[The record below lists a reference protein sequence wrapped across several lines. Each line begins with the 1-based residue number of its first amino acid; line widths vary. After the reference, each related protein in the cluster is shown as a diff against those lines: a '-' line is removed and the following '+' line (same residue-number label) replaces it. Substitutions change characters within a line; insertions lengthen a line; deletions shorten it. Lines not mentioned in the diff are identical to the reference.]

1 VTKTIQVLLRD
12 RPPEMI
18 LDMGLGSRE
27 QGFPS
32 HKPAIPLP
40 PLPARPL

>member
-1 VTKTIQVLLRD
+1 MSNALQHLLRGKA
-12 RPPEMI
+12 PVLI

-32 HKPAIPLP
+32 QKPEVPLP
-40 PLPARPL
+40 PLPSQPL